1 MCVYFRVYFSIF
13 QKNTTTLKLSKSMK
27 ALLKSDLQ
35 AIADKIKSL
44 PEDALVSELQNC
56 AKELYEK
63 LTVLR
68 FVEDNL
74 KEVTPLTKTP
84 SNENLV
90 KNKIESDLITKVE
103 FDDSSILSTL
113 DEDLFVSEEGM
124 EEHVLESA
132 TEKMIDI
139 VAQMD
144 PEGQQ
149 VDDLIEKIVTK
160 TSVGK
165 SEKDIVTPQQTDIDF
180 SLNKPASLNDRLK
193 KGINIGLNDRIA
205 FVKHLFN
212 GSTEDFNRV
221 VSQLNTSSSELEA
234 LEFLNNMVKPEYN
247 NWIGKEE
254 YEQRLLSF
262 LEGKFS

>member
-1 MCVYFRVYFSIF
+1 
-13 QKNTTTLKLSKSMK
+13 MK
-27 ALLKSDLQ
+27 GILKSDLQ
-35 AIADKIKSL
+35 ALAEKIKNL
-44 PEDALVSELQNC
+44 PDDALVSELQNT

-63 LTVLR
+63 LTVLQ
-68 FVEDNL
+68 FVQ
-74 KEVTPLTKTP
+74 
-84 SNENLV
+84 ENLQNETRTENPSV
-90 KNKIESDLITKVE
+90 ENEPKVDFLE
-103 FDDSSILSTL
+103 KENLDDSSILSTL
-113 DEDLFVSEEGM
+113 DEDLFVSDEGM
-124 EEHVLESA
+124 DEHIIESA

-144 PEGQQ
+144 PETQQ
-149 VDDLIEKIVTK
+149 VDEIFEAVIAQPSAGKIEK
-160 TSVGK
+160 
-165 SEKDIVTPQQTDIDF
+165 EIVTPQQTDIDF
-180 SLNKPASLNDRLK
+180 SSTQPTSLNDRLK

-247 NWIGKEE
+247 NWIGKEDF
-254 YEQRLLSF
+254 EQRLLSF